1 MVVAVRTKEKCPRC
15 GGPFEGEPLR
25 CPSCLTTPKRY
36 FVDFSWPGQ
45 GRVKLYSDQQ
55 GYPLDSW
62 ERASRLL
69 NAIRYEIDQGKFDPR
84 EYVQREFKA
93 LKFSNYLQD
102 WLTRQKSRHER
113 KEISLGYLKFSQLM
127 VDKYLIP
134 ILGDKDIREIREGQ
148 IEDFREALPS
158 SLQPK
163 TVANIMGLL
172 GKILRD
178 AYHRRKDITYLPDI
192 PKIEVGEPITK
203 WISLEEQEAVLASL
217 SDPVFKAFF
226 LFLMK
231 QGVRPSEARALRWE
245 DLDLKKGLVVIR
257 AAMDGEK
264 YRPCTKEKDVRYQP
278 MHPKVNEALK
288 GLPRSIGGFV
298 FSNNGKPFSKKLVIN
313 AWNRAIKEARV
324 RITCY
329 QGTRHS
335 LASQAINRGVSERV
349 IGAMLGHKCIA
360 STRRYA
366 KLSTETL
373 KAVWAEEDVSPVRP
387 QKDIDKR

>member
-1 MVVAVRTKEKCPRC
+1 MVGAVRTKEKCPKC
-15 GGPFEGEPLR
+15 GDPFEGEQLR
-25 CPSCLTTPKRY
+25 CSSCFTTPKRY

-45 GRVKLYSDQQ
+45 GRIKLYSDQQ

-69 NAIRYEIDQGKFDPR
+69 STIRYEIDQGKFDPK
-84 EYVQREFKA
+84 EYIRREFKA
-93 LKFSNYLQD
+93 LKFDNYLLE
-102 WLTRQKSRHER
+102 WLKRQESRNGR
-113 KEISLGYLKFSQLM
+113 QEISLGYLKFAQM
-127 VDKYLIP
+127 IVRKYLTP
-134 ILGDKDIREIREGQ
+134 FLGDKDIREIREGQ
-148 IEDFREALPS
+148 IEDFRDALPN
-158 SLQPK
+158 SLKPK

-172 GKILRD
+172 SKILRD
-178 AYHRRKDITYLPDI
+178 AYRRRDIAYLPEM
-192 PKIEVGEPITK
+192 PRIEVGEPVTE
-203 WISLEEQEAVLASL
+203 WISLEEQEAVLAHVP
-217 SDPVFKAFF
+217 DPVFKAFF

-245 DLDLKKGLVVIR
+245 DLNLKKGGVVIQ

-264 YRPCTKEKDVRYQP
+264 YRPSTKEKDVRYLP
-278 MHPKVNEALK
+278 MHPKVLEVLK

-298 FSNNGKPFSKKLVIN
+298 FVYNGKPLSKKLVID
-313 AWNRAIKEARV
+313 AWNRAAKGARL

-349 IGAMLGHKCIA
+349 IGKMLGHKSVA

-373 KAVWAEEDVSPVRP
+373 KAVWAEEDLSPVRP